1 MSRRKCKTCNH
12 VAGCWQ
18 RGGCWQCE
26 MPHVAGSGKCRHEAW
41 RGATKV
47 SGTGVFLTGAVLL
60 MALRACNGQDTT
72 CTDTEVVA
80 LRNGGCTFKL
90 ACETGIL
97 SRSGSSCASVT
108 ALDLQDKGIYSM
120 QTGIFLGMSSL
131 ESLNLGWNFLSSLS
145 GDTFAG
151 LSNLKQLYIYN
162 NKLTA
167 LPDSIF
173 LGLNKLEKL
182 SLSGN
187 IISYMPTA
195 VYEQLK
201 GYITRYYLGICSLLR
216 SAVCY

>member
-1 MSRRKCKTCNH
+1 
-12 VAGCWQ
+12 
-18 RGGCWQCE
+18 
-26 MPHVAGSGKCRHEAW
+26 MPHVAGSVKCHHEAW

-47 SGTGVFLTGAVLL
+47 RGTGVLMTGAVLL
-60 MALRACNGQDTT
+60 MALLTCNGQDTT
-72 CTDTEVVA
+72 CTDTAIEA
-80 LRNGGCTFKL
+80 LPNGGCTFKL
-90 ACETGIL
+90 ACGTGIL

-108 ALDLQDKGIYSM
+108 TLDLQDKGIYSM
-120 QTGIFLGMSSL
+120 QTGIFSGMSSL

-145 GDTFAG
+145 GDTFVG
-151 LSNLKQLYIYN
+151 LSNLKQLFIYN

-173 LGLNKLEKL
+173 SGLPKLEKL

-201 GYITRYYLGICSLLR
+201 GFITRYYLGICSLLR

>member
-1 MSRRKCKTCNH
+1 
-12 VAGCWQ
+12 
-18 RGGCWQCE
+18 
-26 MPHVAGSGKCRHEAW
+26 
-41 RGATKV
+41 
-47 SGTGVFLTGAVLL
+47 
-60 MALRACNGQDTT
+60 
-72 CTDTEVVA
+72 
-80 LRNGGCTFKL
+80 
-90 ACETGIL
+90 
-97 SRSGSSCASVT
+97 
-108 ALDLQDKGIYSM
+108 M